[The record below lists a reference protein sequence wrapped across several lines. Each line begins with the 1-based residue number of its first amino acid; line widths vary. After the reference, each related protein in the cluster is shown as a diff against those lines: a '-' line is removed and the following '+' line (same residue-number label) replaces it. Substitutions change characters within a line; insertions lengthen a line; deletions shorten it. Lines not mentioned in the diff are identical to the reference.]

1 MEAYKTREGYAEWI
15 DTEQYDLFITLN
27 TEYERT
33 RKQLSTMIRH
43 MFGGA
48 ETQWFG
54 YTKEGFSR
62 RELYRN
68 KDKFHIKRVVAIEG
82 DNKLKQRHSH
92 ILVKNLEGI
101 STEGMIEL
109 LRYEWLKLNKAEN
122 LKEYLFKAEPI
133 DEQSACSLY
142 MTKELIE
149 KNKNLEDVICNRSS
163 FISKQKLCGATIAI
177 NNKTK

>member
-1 MEAYKTREGYAEWI
+1 M
-15 DTEQYDLFITLN
+15 LITLN

-33 RKQLSTMIRH
+33 HEQLSTMIRQ

-48 ETQWFG
+48 ETQYFG

-92 ILVKNLEGI
+92 ILVKNLEVV
-101 STEGMIEL
+101 SKEAMTEIVETRM
-109 LRYEWLKLNKAEN
+109 
-122 LKEYLFKAEPI
+122 
-133 DEQSACSLY
+133 
-142 MTKELIE
+142 
-149 KNKNLEDVICNRSS
+149 V
-163 FISKQKLCGATIAI
+163 
-177 NNKTK
+177 KT